1 MGLTSTRPGVR
12 LTLLLAAVTAI
23 APACGLSEIPSGV
36 RPASGGTSG
45 SGETPGP
52 GPGTGGGGAPGAG
65 GSSGTGGSSGSG
77 AAAGTGGTRDA
88 AAPRSDARD
97 TRPPPDAAAAADGAP
112 SGGPSGQLVIGGRA
126 LPKDKVLVFLHI
138 GHSNMAGRTNT
149 PATMRPFYFETHP
162 RLWSF
167 AGGMWAPAIEPLSG
181 DFLTRGRAGPGMAIL
196 RTGMAMADP
205 DAVVVSIGKGQDGSR
220 GGACKNYRRGGL
232 LYDYVMGPAKQL
244 KGKVTFAGIFSMLVL
259 MEIYD
264 KPNLPRSHECME
276 GVARDM
282 REDLED
288 PNIPFMMSDWEMGAT
303 GRFSPT
309 LPDAM
314 TARAQLKLAQQNIAR
329 SAIIP
334 CEMLPMS
341 DDHHYDLTGYKIW
354 AERAF
359 GLMQMNGWVPW
370 AAAAQ

>member
-1 MGLTSTRPGVR
+1 MRLTSTRPSVR
-12 LTLLLAAVTAI
+12 LTLLVAAFL
-23 APACGLSEIPSGV
+23 APACGLSEIPTGV
-36 RPASGGTSG
+36 RPGTGGTGG
-45 SGETPGP
+45 SGETPDP
-52 GPGTGGGGAPGAG
+52 GPGTGSGGSAGTGSGPGGGSGAG
-65 GSSGTGGSSGSG
+65 GTS
-77 AAAGTGGTRDA
+77 GTGGTRDA
-88 AAPRSDARD
+88 GAPRAD
-97 TRPPPDAAAAADGAP
+97 TRDVRPLPGDAAAIDTAP
-112 SGGPSGQLVIGGRA
+112 SGDPLGSVVIGGRA
-126 LPKDKVLVFLHI
+126 LPKEKVLVFLHI

-149 PATMRPFYFETHP
+149 PAEMRPFYFQTDP
-162 RLWSF
+162 RLWTF
-167 AGGMWAPAIEPLSG
+167 AGATWAPAIEPLSG

-196 RTGMAMADP
+196 RTAMAMGP
-205 DAVVVSIGKGQDGSR
+205 SDAVMVSIGKGQDGSR

-309 LPDAM
+309 LPDAV

-341 DDHHYDLTGYKIW
+341 DDHHYDLNGYKLW

-359 GLMQMNGWVPW
+359 ALMQMNGWTTW
-370 AAAAQ
+370 AASAQ